1 MCLFIKV
8 GEGGIDVIVFLVGDV
23 CVETLL
29 LQPVISRII
38 NKMVLYFINGTMLV
52 LDWFDKN

>member
-1 MCLFIKV
+1 M
-8 GEGGIDVIVFLVGDV
+8 IVFLVGDV